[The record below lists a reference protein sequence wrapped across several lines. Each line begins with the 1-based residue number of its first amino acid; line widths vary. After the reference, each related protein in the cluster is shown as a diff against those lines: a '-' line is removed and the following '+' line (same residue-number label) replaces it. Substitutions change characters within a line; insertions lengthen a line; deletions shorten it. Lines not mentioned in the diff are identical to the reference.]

1 MTNMSS
7 VEIVKVP
14 IERPAVR
21 QKKHGNSPRLY
32 LELVENKDKVKQ
44 DLVNKEFVPKEEEE
58 VVSDIE
64 DDCDIKD
71 DPGDNVSDIDHI
83 SDHSDKLSDVV
94 EKDTDLREYDD
105 NHIEDDTSSIF
116 GDDVDRDVSDKN
128 DIESD
133 TGQSPSTGPSKK
145 ISEIMNNTEKAPP
158 SLFQVTGGEKKYY
171 RDVGQVSKDEVDEE
185 DEKRQLLFKF
195 DLMRRQYKD
204 SASLIPEYTVHSE
217 LRVMQRAYET
227 TLQRVVLD
235 STVEDYK
242 GYFQKGCFAV
252 EFVLNYFGFD
262 ISGFTTDQMSK
273 MNTYERLLVEL
284 CAKHYNPAG
293 SSIPVELRLLG
304 MIFMNAA
311 LFIGMKIMAKKFE
324 TSMNMGTKVDPQQPT
339 NAQNEPRKM
348 RGPQN
353 IVGSDK
359 ETK

>member
-1 MTNMSS
+1 MMRNMN
-7 VEIVKVP
+7 VEVVKVAVD
-14 IERPAVR
+14 RPASR
-21 QKKHGNSPRLY
+21 QKKHGSSPRLY

-44 DLVNKEFVPKEEEE
+44 DLVNKEFVPKEEPEE
-58 VVSDIE
+58 TLSDLE
-64 DDCDIKD
+64 DEPIAVENNEGGEPSVAD
-71 DPGDNVSDIDHI
+71 DK
-83 SDHSDKLSDVV
+83 HSDQSD
-94 EKDTDLREYDD
+94 DR
-105 NHIEDDTSSIF
+105 SSIF
-116 GDDVDRDVSDKN
+116 GSDNDDGADEFAERRESSKEQRHQRDESVNNRISDMIDN
-128 DIESD
+128 
-133 TGQSPSTGPSKK
+133 SPS
-145 ISEIMNNTEKAPP
+145 EKNPP

-171 RDVGQVSKDEVDEE
+171 RDVSQVSKNEIDEE

-195 DLMRRQYKD
+195 DLMRRQYTE
-204 SASLIPEYTVHSE
+204 SATLIPEYTVHSD
-217 LRVMQRAYET
+217 LRVMQRSYET

-252 EFVLNYFGFD
+252 EFLLNYFGFD
-262 ISGFTTDQMSK
+262 ISGFTGDQMSK
-273 MNTYERLLVEL
+273 MNAYERLLVEL

-324 TSMNMGTKVDPQQPT
+324 TGGPPASPPPASAGSQP
-339 NAQNEPRKM
+339 EPRKM

-353 IVGSDK
+353 IGVPVGNDK